1 MWNMCVCVCVWG
13 GITEV
18 MVDEVGLAEAK
29 MSQTEKTGGV
39 ELETG
44 VLISGW
50 DWQHMAACY
59 TVGRKGSTEVTQ
71 IIRVCV
77 QW

>member
-1 MWNMCVCVCVWG
+1 M
-13 GITEV
+13 

-44 VLISGW
+44 VLISG
-50 DWQHMAACY
+50 
-59 TVGRKGSTEVTQ
+59 
-71 IIRVCV
+71 
-77 QW
+77 